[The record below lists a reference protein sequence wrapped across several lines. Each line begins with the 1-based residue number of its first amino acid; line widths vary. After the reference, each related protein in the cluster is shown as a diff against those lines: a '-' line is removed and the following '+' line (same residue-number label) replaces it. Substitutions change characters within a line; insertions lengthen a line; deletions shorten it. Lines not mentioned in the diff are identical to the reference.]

1 MVKSTRNSNGTSS
14 TRGSI
19 APPIAANSL
28 FHGAE
33 VLPVKRIEKVRSSA
47 RTEARL
53 LTDSAFEGAAVIQ
66 TTVAT
71 KSDN

>member
-1 MVKSTRNSNGTSS
+1 MVKSTRNSNGTSG
-14 TRGSI
+14 TRGGI
-19 APPIAANSL
+19 ALPIATDSP
-28 FHGAE
+28 FQGAE
-33 VLPVKRIEKVRSSA
+33 VLLVKRIEKVRSSA
-47 RTEARL
+47 RNEARP

>member
-14 TRGSI
+14 TRDSI
-19 APPIAANSL
+19 APPIAADCP
-28 FHGAE
+28 FYGAE
-33 VLPVKRIEKVRSSA
+33 VLRVRRFENVRGST
-47 RTEARL
+47 RTEARP